1 MPSGSTNRL
10 LASVSTEDFDWTGP
24 RIRDPWGTKV
34 SRKIQQANRCRLFP
48 GRGSGS
54 VVAVQSNGKQAE
66 VGLISREG
74 TAGLRSPH
82 ATKAPGKGKGKPA
95 TELHK
100 ATQTSVSLR
109 DSLLKFAQVFGVQ
122 TTHTAICNAQ
132 SRLDLRLVGA
142 VDGRRP
148 SSRTVTSWASGS
160 SDRRSREERHV
171 RGDLPLAN

>member
-1 MPSGSTNRL
+1 
-10 LASVSTEDFDWTGP
+10 
-24 RIRDPWGTKV
+24 
-34 SRKIQQANRCRLFP
+34 
-48 GRGSGS
+48 
-54 VVAVQSNGKQAE
+54 
-66 VGLISREG
+66 
-74 TAGLRSPH
+74 
-82 ATKAPGKGKGKPA
+82 
-95 TELHK
+95 
-100 ATQTSVSLR
+100 
-109 DSLLKFAQVFGVQ
+109 LLKFAQVFGVQ